1 MKLTAITFL
10 LLVLTN
16 ASFANSHDCKEITF
30 TGPGGG
36 FPRGELC
43 RVTFQEVGV
52 YGVSPLETL
61 KRASEKLS
69 RHISEICKKRG
80 LKKALFVENFKKNS
94 FQVDSLGSR
103 NTTHGS
109 NVTIGGSF
117 ACVHPRDSYVF
128 LSFPEGQL

>member
-1 MKLTAITFL
+1 MAFL
-10 LLVLTN
+10 LLILTN
-16 ASFANSHDCKEITF
+16 TSFANSHECKEITF

-36 FPRGELC
+36 FPKGDLC
-43 RVTFQEVGV
+43 RVTLQEVGV

-69 RHISEICKKRG
+69 NHISEICKKRG
-80 LKKALFVENFKKNS
+80 LRKALFVENFKKNS

-109 NVTIGGSF
+109 NVTISGSF
-117 ACVHPRDSYVF
+117 ACAAHRDSYVF
-128 LSFPEGQL
+128 LSFTEGQL